1 MDKKIE
7 LLADQPADVEVSEPK
22 LLAHAYRDYERYQ
35 LVLHREG
42 ESSLRQER
50 DVIRAGDVVGVLV
63 VDVERDEVVLIRQFR
78 LAAHLATGNGDMMEI
93 VAGRVDPGEEPR
105 AAARRECL
113 EESGLRPRTLT
124 EIYDM
129 LPTPGLTDERI
140 ILFIAMVDV
149 EKLPTRAGLAHEDE
163 DTRPMRVSIDDALEA
178 LRLGQFKNAL
188 TITALQWLQIN
199 RGSVIDMAPHLAR
212 DDA

>member
-1 MDKKIE
+1 MDRAAKPP
-7 LLADQPADVEVSEPK
+7 ADLPADVEVSGPT
-22 LLAHAYRDYERYQ
+22 LLARGYRDYERYD
-35 LVLHREG
+35 LVLHRPDEKP
-42 ESSLRQER
+42 LRQQR
-50 DVIRAGDVVGVLV
+50 DLIRGGDVVGVLV

-78 LAAHLATGNGDMMEI
+78 LAAHLANGNGDMMEI
-93 VAGRVDPGEEPR
+93 VAGRVDPGEEAR

-113 EESGLRPRTLT
+113 EEVGLKPRTLT

-140 ILFIAMVDV
+140 ILFMAMVDA
-149 EKLPTRAGLAHEDE
+149 EKLPARGGLAHEDE
-163 DTRPMRVSIDDALEA
+163 DTRPMRVTIDNALEA

-199 RGSVIDMAPHLAR
+199 RGAVIDMASRLSS
-212 DDA
+212 DDI